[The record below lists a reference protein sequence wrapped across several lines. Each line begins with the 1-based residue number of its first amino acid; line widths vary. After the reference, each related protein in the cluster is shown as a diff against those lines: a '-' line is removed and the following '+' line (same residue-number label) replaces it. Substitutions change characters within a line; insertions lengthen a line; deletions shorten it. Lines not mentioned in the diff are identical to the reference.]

1 MGLGVAVAGG
11 ACSAYLFSIERG
23 ALTCSG
29 TTYPRARCLSPAEAS
44 AQLAQG
50 FPVLVAG
57 TDVFA
62 FRALWEREQEERA
75 AQ

>member
-1 MGLGVAVAGG
+1 MAIAGG

-29 TTYPRARCLSPAEAS
+29 TTYPRSRCLSPAEAA

-50 FPVLVAG
+50 FPVVVAG
-57 TDVFA
+57 TDAIA
-62 FRALWEREQEERA
+62 FRNLWEAEQEERA
-75 AQ
+75 AA